1 MFFLNETYS
10 SFAYFFPTT
19 TTNLTKK
26 HTQKKNERE
35 REREEKTPKLQKKM
49 YYDCCEKELRA
60 LGKSL
65 ECCVCIRLMESP
77 ARTRWYALATRLFLM
92 PSLSLSLSL

>member
-1 MFFLNETYS
+1 
-10 SFAYFFPTT
+10 
-19 TTNLTKK
+19 
-26 HTQKKNERE
+26 
-35 REREEKTPKLQKKM
+35 M

-92 PSLSLSLSL
+92 PSLSLSLSLSENFEMRSVISDSIINTKNNAL